1 MARSDTLLLLKELFP
16 KQAMVSAVEA
26 GMAIS
31 LARQTVRNKLC
42 DGTFPIPTYLIGG
55 KRLCKVTEI
64 ADFIDRIGQRPG
76 RPRGA
81 TKAATVIARME
92 AERTWNG
99 EKADPLQ
106 DRHSRSM
113 S

>member
-42 DGTFPIPTYLIGG
+42 DGTFPIPTYLVGG
-55 KRLCKVTEI
+55 KRLCKIVEV
-64 ADFIDRIGQRPG
+64 ADYIDHVGQRPG
-76 RPRGA
+76 RPRGT
-81 TKAATVIARME
+81 TKATRALI
-92 AERTWNG
+92 
-99 EKADPLQ
+99 
-106 DRHSRSM
+106 
-113 S
+113 